1 MMTLKW
7 TGCNHITCKKC
18 RYEWCWIC
26 YAKYKPWWG
35 MHFQGILL
43 RCPGK
48 LFGEDENPNGPVR
61 RQAIRALLL
70 PFYLLFG
77 PLLVLGT
84 PCLLAICDKRIPSKL
99 ARFCIFVSMTPLFCV
114 IGIDL
119 GIAAF
124 FILLIPIEVIYIIR
138 IIRMKL
144 AMRQNYCCLKIGP
157 I

>member
-1 MMTLKW
+1 
-7 TGCNHITCKKC
+7 
-18 RYEWCWIC
+18 
-26 YAKYKPWWG
+26 

-84 PCLLAICDKRIPSKL
+84 PCLLHFIRA
-99 ARFCIFVSMTPLFCV
+99 MTPASSNLF
-114 IGIDL
+114 
-119 GIAAF
+119 
-124 FILLIPIEVIYIIR
+124 LLYFDKPYI
-138 IIRMKL
+138 
-144 AMRQNYCCLKIGP
+144 RQRTSI
-157 I
+157 